1 MPVKLTQRQYI
12 IIAAAICIAA
22 ASLAVALKYFSHA
35 FPEATLHL
43 RVNRSQSEVIARE
56 FLEARGFKLS
66 GYRHAALF
74 NYDDTAKLYLERTQG
89 LARMNRLTSGP
100 VHLWRWTHRWF
111 KPQQKE
117 EFDVDVSAGGQ
128 VVGFRHLL
136 PETAPGASLSQDQ
149 AQGIAESFLASVMKR
164 DINDL
169 EFVEARRIK
178 RPARTDYSFT
188 WKQKSVDLGAGSL
201 RIEVEIAG
209 SQVAGT
215 AEFVKIPEDWAR
227 GYEKIRSRND
237 AAQEVDQVF
246 WFLLILAMLV
256 ILVRR
261 LRDRDV
267 PLRIA
272 VTLGIVAAALELLSR
287 LNNFPIEEFY
297 YRTTDLFANFM
308 TEYFLSAVLGALGVG
323 ALIFLVVA
331 SAEPVYRESLTA
343 HLSFRWIFTWR
354 GLRTRS
360 FLMANIVGITLA
372 FFFFAYQTLFYLAA
386 NHLGAWAPS
395 DIPFSN
401 QLNTVIPWAAVLFT
415 GFFPA
420 VTEEMQFRAF
430 AIPFLKKITK
440 WWAPAIVLAAFN
452 WGFLHS
458 AYPNQ
463 PFFIRG
469 VEVGVGGVI
478 IGIVMLRF
486 GILATL
492 IWHYSVDALYEAM
505 ILLRSSNHYLMFSG
519 GLCAGIMLIPLVVAL
534 VAYLKTG
541 TFAADAAMDN
551 AAEGVARAQHEAPE
565 AAEIIVEYN
574 PYSRRRV
581 IAALIIF
588 VGGLTVAGIAARV
601 AKVYRLGDDIEVG
614 VTRSAALKS
623 ARAYL
628 QSAGVNAGL
637 YRSAAWLHENV
648 NQLAFRYFI
657 ERLPAPKAAKIIRE
671 SCEPLLWEV
680 RFFQPLHQEEHLVF
694 IDARGGRVYGHEH
707 LLPETAPGAALSP
720 AQAQA
725 LGERA
730 LTTQGYNPSQFV
742 LQDTEAVKR
751 PAREDYTLTWQAR
764 PGDPRNVGEAKYR
777 LEVLV
782 AGGEVAGFY
791 RTFKLPESW
800 IRRQES
806 TRAPDVLF
814 AGAAAVLG
822 IGLIV
827 GAIWLFAIEVRRG
840 AIRWRASLQ
849 AAIVFTFLMVLYE
862 LNALPSLSRSY
873 NTSITLSNFRLQVGA
888 SLLVA
893 LLLAGAAAW
902 LLIALATALY
912 PQSWRLL
919 DPGARR
925 GWRRDALLA
934 TAASVGAG
942 GGASL
947 LLAFLSD
954 RLHHYVFT
962 AYPAPPAAWGSY
974 LPGLGMILQSVLFT
988 WTSVLLLAVLIYGA
1002 VRGWRRKAW
1011 WFWCGL
1017 GFLALALAPAGAHGA
1032 AAIAFGW
1039 MDRALPLAISAAVII
1054 WFFRDNPLAYVTAT
1068 FASIASVAIFGLLSQ
1083 PSEFYRLN
1091 GVFLALAVAL
1101 ILAWL
1106 LLPRKRAA
1114 TQLTHQNR

>member
-1 MPVKLTQRQYI
+1 MRIQLTQRQFI
-12 IIAAAICIAA
+12 TIAVAICVSA

-43 RVNRSQSEVIARE
+43 RVNRSQSEAVARA
-56 FLEARGFKLS
+56 FLAERGFNLS

-111 KPQQKE
+111 KPKQKE
-117 EFDVDVSAGGQ
+117 EFDVDVSAGGH
-128 VVGFRHLL
+128 VVGFHHLL
-136 PETAPGASLSQDQ
+136 PETTPGGNLSQVQ
-149 AQGIAESFLASVMKR
+149 AQGLAESFLTSVMKR
-164 DINDL
+164 GMNDL
-169 EFVEARRIK
+169 EFIEARRIK

-201 RIEVEIAG
+201 RIAVEIAG

-215 AEFVKIPEDWAR
+215 DEFVKIPDDWTR
-227 GYEKIRSRND
+227 GYTKLRSRND

-272 VTLGIVAAALELLSR
+272 VTLAVVAVVLELLSR

-297 YRTTDLFANFM
+297 YRTTDLFANFL

-331 SAEPVYRESLTA
+331 AAEPVYRESFAA
-343 HLSFRWIFTWR
+343 HLSFRRIFTWN

-420 VTEEMQFRAF
+420 VTEELQFRAF
-430 AIPFLKKITK
+430 AIPFLKKATK

-469 VEVGVGGVI
+469 VEVGVGGII
-478 IGIVMLRF
+478 IGIIMLRF

-492 IWHYSVDALYEAM
+492 IWHYSVDALYEAL

-519 GLCAGIMLIPLVVAL
+519 GVCAGIMLIPLVIAL
-534 VAYLKTG
+534 AAYLKAG
-541 TFAADAAMDN
+541 TFAAESSVHN
-551 AAEGVARAQHEAPE
+551 AAEGVVRAPHEAP
-565 AAEIIVEYN
+565 AANEIVVAYT

-588 VGGLTVAGIAARV
+588 VGGLAIAAIATRV
-601 AKVYRLGDDIEVG
+601 VKVYRLGNDIEVD
-614 VTRSAALKS
+614 VTRTAALRS
-623 ARAYL
+623 ARTYL
-628 QSAGVNAGL
+628 KNGGVKVDL
-637 YRSAAWLHENV
+637 YRDAAWLHENV
-648 NQLAFRYFI
+648 NQLAFRYFM
-657 ERLPAPKAAKIIRE
+657 ERLPAPEASKVIRE
-671 SCEPLLWEV
+671 SAEPLLWEV
-680 RFFQPLHQEEHLVF
+680 RFFRPLQQEEHLVF
-694 IDARGGRVYGHEH
+694 INAHKGGVYAHEH
-707 LLPETAPGAALSP
+707 ILPETAPGAALTP

-725 LGERA
+725 LGERELA
-730 LTTQGYNPSQFV
+730 AQGYNPSHFV
-742 LQDTEAVKR
+742 LEDTSALKR
-751 PAREDYTLTWQAR
+751 PAREDYTLIWQAR

-782 AGGEVAGFY
+782 AGDQIAGFY

-806 TRAPDVLF
+806 TRAPDLLF
-814 AGAAAVLG
+814 AGAAVVLG
-822 IGLIV
+822 VGFIV
-827 GAIWLFAIEVRRG
+827 GAVWLFGIEVRRG
-840 AIRWRASLQ
+840 TIRWRASLQ
-849 AAIVFTFLMVLYE
+849 AAVVFTALMLLYE
-862 LNALPSLSRSY
+862 LNAVPSLSRSY

-888 SLLVA
+888 SLLVV
-893 LLLAGAAAW
+893 LLLAGAAVW

-919 DPGARR
+919 DPGIRR
-925 GWRRDALLA
+925 AWRRDALLA
-934 TAASVGAG
+934 TAASMGAG

-947 LLAFLSD
+947 FLAFLSD
-954 RLHHYVFT
+954 RFHHYAFS
-962 AYPAPPAAWGSY
+962 AYPTPPAAWGSY
-974 LPGLGMILQSVLFT
+974 LPGVGMILQSVLFT
-988 WTSVLLLAVLIYGA
+988 WTSVLVLAVLIYGV

-1017 GFLALALAPAGAHGA
+1017 GFLAVALAPAGTQSA

-1039 MDRALPLAISAAVII
+1039 LARALPLVISALVIVL
-1054 WFFRDNPLAYVTAT
+1054 FFRDNPLAYVTAT

-1091 GVFLALAVAL
+1091 GAFLALAAAL

-1114 TQLTHQNR
+1114 IRRDA